1 MAAVEIAPLHKQLIA
16 DVRVTVL
23 VLWGA
28 VGLVM
33 LLACVN
39 VASLMISRTLA
50 RQREMAVRAAVG
62 ARRWQLIRQLLTESV
77 LVGLAGGALGL
88 LIAVWGTRAIGSLVP
103 KVSPLLFTTSTT
115 FTSTGAC
122 LLSRLLFQ
130 FSPES
135 FSD

>member
-1 MAAVEIAPLHKQLIA
+1 MPLHQQLVSG
-16 DVRVTVL
+16 VRLTVL
-23 VLWGA
+23 ILWGA

-77 LVGLAGGALGL
+77 VIGLIGGALGL
-88 LIAVWGTRAIGSLVP
+88 LDRGVGHTCDCQLWSRR
-103 KVSPLLFTTSTT
+103 VSPPLFTISIT
-115 FTSTGAC
+115 FHSTGAC
-122 LLSRLLFQ
+122 LP
-130 FSPES
+130 SP
-135 FSD
+135 